1 MANTVK
7 LNGVRLE
14 VIKLQLF
21 PFSLRDIAATWFD
34 SLPYGSVNT
43 WEELMEAYLS
53 RFFPPSLTS
62 ERRGEITTFKQG
74 EDESLYTAWERYKRL
89 LKRCPMHGIDL
100 KTQMDI
106 FYHSMNYTSKG
117 IIDVACGGAF
127 RRRRAEEAR
136 QLIEDLTRC
145 NMRPPSESSGSSS
158 RAKGNAMIELNKMS
172 DMEAKL
178 DALMHRLDKRMHS
191 ANEIGE
197 VERDGRVNN
206 AEGRAEEGS
215 YAVEEA
221 NYFNEQRAYHFK
233 PNPNL
238 PTHYTPALRNH
249 EKFSYGGG
257 AQHVPRHGQNF
268 QQGYA
273 PPRFQ
278 QQQQGEG
285 KNEYQ
290 GQKRAQT
297 FEDQML
303 QFMGENKKLLNFH
316 EQKFAELEASNTNS
330 QIFQKTTNASLKNL
344 ETQIGKLALT
354 LQNQMKDAFPSDTK
368 KNPKDCMA
376 VQLRSG
382 KELEKEKSE
391 KDEGNKG
398 EESLENAESLEKE
411 RKKEQQQ
418 EEERSKK
425 KAQNSMP
432 AVPFPQRLQKS
443 KIEEQFARFLK
454 TFQKL
459 EISMPFTEAVTQ
471 MPLYAKFPKEILS
484 KKRRFAEKGVV
495 NLTATCSAVIKKNL
509 PEKMK
514 DPGSFT
520 IPCTI
525 GGFEI
530 QKALCDSDASINLM
544 PLSVARKL
552 SLGELTPTTVTL
564 QMADRTMAK
573 PEGIIKDV
581 LVKVGKFVFPVDFI
595 ILDIEED
602 SQVPLLLGR
611 SFLATGAALI
621 DMQKGVLTLRVG
633 EEAADFNLL
642 QSLKNLDIDREDYK
656 FVDDVYLNN
665 SDCYHDSNA
674 QLPINENEMNF
685 QYLEGVNS
693 DFLHISLHSTENVMS
708 LKQNRMIKGDNNEE
722 KEFHQETSAEG
733 LVLKEL
739 PSHLKYAYLELPRSK
754 PVIISARLCYAE
766 EQKLLEI
773 LKKYQE

>member
-1 MANTVK
+1 MHMKQGVELLPLDTEIERTLRGLRKVKSEEIVEMADERLTGAVNQEFAAEVPQERDTMEDFWRPVIQDEFSVVRQPAIDANNFELKPTLITMVQQNQFTGHPSEDPNEHLGQFLRMTNTVK
-7 LNGVRLE
+7 LNGVRPE

-21 PFSLRDIAATWFD
+21 PFSLRDIVASWFD

-106 FYHSMNYTSKG
+106 FYNSMNYTSKG
-117 IIDVACGGAF
+117 IIDAACGGAF

-136 QLIEDLTRC
+136 QLIEDLARC

-158 RAKGNAMIELNKMS
+158 RAKENGMIELNKMS
-172 DMEAKL
+172 TMEAKL
-178 DALMHRLDKRMHS
+178 DALMHQLDKRIHS
-191 ANEIGE
+191 ANEIGA
-197 VERDGRVNN
+197 VEREGRVNN

-221 NYFNEQRAYHFK
+221 NYLNEQRAYHFK

-249 EKFSYGGG
+249 ENFSYRGA
-257 AQHVPRHGQNF
+257 AQHVPRLGQNF

-285 KNEYQ
+285 RNEYQ

-316 EQKFAELEASNTNS
+316 EQKFSELEASNTNS
-330 QIFQKTTNASLKNL
+330 RIFQTTTNASLKNL
-344 ETQIGKLALT
+344 ETKIGKLALT
-354 LQNQMKDAFPSDTK
+354 LQNQIKDAFPSDTK
-368 KNPKDCMA
+368 KNPKDCLA

-382 KELEKEKSE
+382 KELEKEKSD

-398 EESLENAESLEKE
+398 EGSLGNAESLEKE

-418 EEERSKK
+418 QEERSKK

-443 KIEEQFARFLK
+443 RIEEQFARFLK
-454 TFQKL
+454 
-459 EISMPFTEAVTQ
+459 
-471 MPLYAKFPKEILS
+471 
-484 KKRRFAEKGVV
+484 
-495 NLTATCSAVIKKNL
+495 
-509 PEKMK
+509 
-514 DPGSFT
+514 SF
-520 IPCTI
+520 
-525 GGFEI
+525 
-530 QKALCDSDASINLM
+530 
-544 PLSVARKL
+544 
-552 SLGELTPTTVTL
+552 
-564 QMADRTMAK
+564 
-573 PEGIIKDV
+573 
-581 LVKVGKFVFPVDFI
+581 
-595 ILDIEED
+595 
-602 SQVPLLLGR
+602 
-611 SFLATGAALI
+611 
-621 DMQKGVLTLRVG
+621 
-633 EEAADFNLL
+633 
-642 QSLKNLDIDREDYK
+642 
-656 FVDDVYLNN
+656 
-665 SDCYHDSNA
+665 
-674 QLPINENEMNF
+674 
-685 QYLEGVNS
+685 
-693 DFLHISLHSTENVMS
+693 
-708 LKQNRMIKGDNNEE
+708 
-722 KEFHQETSAEG
+722 
-733 LVLKEL
+733 
-739 PSHLKYAYLELPRSK
+739 
-754 PVIISARLCYAE
+754 
-766 EQKLLEI
+766 
-773 LKKYQE
+773 